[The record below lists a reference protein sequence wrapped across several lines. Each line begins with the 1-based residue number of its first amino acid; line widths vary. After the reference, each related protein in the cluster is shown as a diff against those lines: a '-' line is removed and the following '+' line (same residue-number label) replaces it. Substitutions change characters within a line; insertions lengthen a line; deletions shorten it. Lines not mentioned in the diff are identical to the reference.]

1 MKSLILK
8 DLYNIGHNSKSM
20 LFILIVFALAI
31 IPFSGISSYIFIC
44 SILCSMM
51 IVTTFTFDS
60 SSHWLRYAMILP
72 ISKKDI
78 VLAKFVALLIFA
90 GLGSLFGLIIGLVGG
105 IIINDIALIPSD
117 IFELLFTAMIALVI
131 AMIFGGMSI
140 PLVFKFG
147 AEKGRMLLLVSFLLP
162 AALFWGVYQMLI
174 WFGVKLT
181 QETVLVILCC
191 SPIIA
196 LLWDYIMYKITYSI
210 FDRRNN

>member
-1 MKSLILK
+1 
-8 DLYNIGHNSKSM
+8 
-20 LFILIVFALAI
+20 
-31 IPFSGISSYIFIC
+31 
-44 SILCSMM
+44 
-51 IVTTFTFDS
+51 
-60 SSHWLRYAMILP
+60 MILP

-196 LLWDYIMYKITYSI
+196 LLWDYIMYKISYSI